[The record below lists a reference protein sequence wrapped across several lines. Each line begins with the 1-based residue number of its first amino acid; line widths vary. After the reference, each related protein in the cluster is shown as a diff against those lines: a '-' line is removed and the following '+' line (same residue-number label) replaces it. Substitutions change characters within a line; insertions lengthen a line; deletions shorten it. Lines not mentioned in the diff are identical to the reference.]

1 MRQLEN
7 LTLIEYRIVA
17 YLADLS
23 YKLHLSYYHILLFTA
38 FYKKVQIICW
48 NHLKLMGQ
56 FVNDPLAM
64 RVFLSLVDTCK
75 AIDNK
80 P

>member
-7 LTLIEYRIVA
+7 LTLIEFRIVA
-17 YLADLS
+17 YLADFSFMNSVL
-23 YKLHLSYYHILLFTA
+23 ILLFTA
-38 FYKKVQIICW
+38 FYKKVQIICG

-56 FVNDPLAM
+56 FVKGPPARLM
-64 RVFLSLVDTCK
+64 FLSLVDTCN

>member
-7 LTLIEYRIVA
+7 LTLIEYRIVV
-17 YLADLS
+17 YLADFSFMNSAL
-23 YKLHLSYYHILLFTA
+23 IILFTA
-38 FYKKVQIICW
+38 FYKKVQIIYW

-56 FVNDPLAM
+56 FVKGPPAM
-64 RVFLSLVDTCK
+64 RVFLSLVDTCN

>member
-23 YKLHLSYYHILLFTA
+23 HKLHLSYYHILL

-56 FVNDPLAM
+56 FVKDPLAM

>member
-1 MRQLEN
+1 MN
-7 LTLIEYRIVA
+7 SALI
-17 YLADLS
+17 
-23 YKLHLSYYHILLFTA
+23 
-38 FYKKVQIICW
+38 QIICW

-56 FVNDPLAM
+56 FVKSPLAM

>member
-7 LTLIEYRIVA
+7 LTLIEYRIVV
-17 YLADLS
+17 YLADFSFMNSAL
-23 YKLHLSYYHILLFTA
+23 IILFTA

-56 FVNDPLAM
+56 FVKAPPAM
-64 RVFLSLVDTCK
+64 RVSLSLVDTCK
-75 AIDNK
+75 GIDNK
-80 P
+80 R

>member
-17 YLADLS
+17 YLADFSFMNSAL
-23 YKLHLSYYHILLFTA
+23 ILWFTA

-56 FVNDPLAM
+56 FVKGPPAM

-75 AIDNK
+75 AMDNK